1 MLKQELLDAFVSRQ
15 PAFEALGRELHA
27 HLLEVLERG
36 GVSVH
41 GVSHRI
47 KTPASLAGKLAR
59 PDRIY
64 QRMEDL
70 TDLVGLRV
78 ITFFEDSIEQV
89 ARLIEE
95 HFRVD
100 IDRSVDKRLH
110 QDPNSFGYRSLHYIC
125 HPPQVLLAQHPDW
138 DWPFEIQIRT
148 ILQHA
153 WAEIEHDLGYKSP
166 ESIPLPI
173 RRRFSRLAGL
183 LEVADSEFV
192 ELRRF
197 MEGYARDV
205 RQPVQLARDTL
216 GLDAVS
222 LQSLAESG
230 PVAELDRVLA
240 NRLGRPMGTSLF
252 FPDYVIRMLRAVQ
265 LDRTAHIL
273 QRLETFSPRLL
284 AFAERY
290 FHFTTEAWGFSG
302 EHVDSVQQGYSLVLL
317 AHWQAL
323 CQVELEL
330 HRLERMKGFY
340 QQLDYP
346 DDEAEAR
353 RIARL
358 FVKSFADWRGP
369 SPA

>member
-1 MLKQELLDAFVSRQ
+1 MLKQELLDAYLGRQ
-15 PAFEALGRELHA
+15 PTFEALGRALHA
-27 HLLEVLERG
+27 HLQGVLERG

-41 GVSHRI
+41 GISYRVKS
-47 KTPASLAGKLAR
+47 PASLARKLAR
-59 PDRIY
+59 PDKIY
-64 QRMEDL
+64 ERLDEL
-70 TDLVGLRV
+70 TDLVGLRI

-89 ARLIEE
+89 ARLIEQ

-100 IDRSVDKRLH
+100 IDRSVDKRLR
-110 QDPNSFGYRSLHYIC
+110 QDPDSFGYRSLHYIC
-125 HPPQVLLAQHPDW
+125 HPPPELLEHHSGW

-166 ESIPLPI
+166 ESVPLPV

-183 LEVADSEFV
+183 LEIADSEFV

-197 MEGYARDV
+197 MESYAQEV
-205 RQPVQLARDTL
+205 RQPVQLERDAL
-216 GLDAVS
+216 ELDTVS
-222 LQSLAESG
+222 LQSLVEAG

-240 NRLGRPMGTSLF
+240 DRLGRPLAPALF
-252 FPDYVIRMLRAVQ
+252 FPDYVTRMLRTVQ
-265 LDRTAHIL
+265 LDRPARIL

-284 AFAERY
+284 TFAERY
-290 FHFTTEAWGFSG
+290 FRFTTEAWGFGG
-302 EHVDSVQQGYSLVLL
+302 EHLDSVQRGYSLVLL

-323 CQVELEL
+323 FEAELEL
-330 HRLERMKGFY
+330 HRVERMKGFY

-358 FVKSFADWRGP
+358 FVKCFADWRGHSP
-369 SPA
+369 S